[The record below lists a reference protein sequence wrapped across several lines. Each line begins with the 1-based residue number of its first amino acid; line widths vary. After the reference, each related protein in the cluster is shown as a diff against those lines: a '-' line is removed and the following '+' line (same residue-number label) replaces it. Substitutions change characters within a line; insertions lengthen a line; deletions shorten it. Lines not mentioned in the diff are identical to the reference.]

1 MVLERECL
9 RAMEEKFYKPEG
21 GKEDIKLLIN
31 NGE

>member
-9 RAMEEKFYKPEG
+9 RAMEEKFCKLEG